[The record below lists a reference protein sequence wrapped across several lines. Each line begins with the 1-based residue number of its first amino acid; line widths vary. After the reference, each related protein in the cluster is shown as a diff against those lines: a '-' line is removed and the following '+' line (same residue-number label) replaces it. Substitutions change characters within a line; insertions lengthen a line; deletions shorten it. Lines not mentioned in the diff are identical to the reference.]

1 MHYFVDGY
9 NFLFFLYEEVDP
21 LRKKREEV
29 IATLQETL
37 NLLNLNITIV
47 FDSHHSKNNFF
58 PSRSTHANLE
68 IIYTVSKQTAD
79 QYILESLEYKKNN
92 SQETVV
98 TSDKFLSRQAI
109 ALGAK
114 VMPIAAFVKWVTKKH
129 ERKLSQEVKQSEEC
143 SAEFQ
148 RLLEAFE
155 KKLFEDL

>member
-29 IATLQETL
+29 IERLQQTLI
-37 NLLNLNITIV
+37 LLNLNISIV
-47 FDSHHSKNNFF
+47 FDSHHRKDNFF
-58 PSRSTHANLE
+58 PSRASLSKLE

-79 QYILESLEYKKNN
+79 QYILEALEFQKYN

-98 TSDKFLSRQAI
+98 TSDKFLARQAKD
-109 ALGAK
+109 LGAK
-114 VMPIAAFVKWVTKKH
+114 VLPISSFVKWVTKKY
-129 ERKLSQEVKQSEEC
+129 EEKAAEEIKQSQEC
-143 SAEFQ
+143 SQEFQ

-155 KKLFEDL
+155 KKLFEDF